1 MKLKLKYSGYRH
13 KCWIF
18 CFAVFAFTVFPA
30 VISSAQVV
38 DPSNLLFE
46 YLTLE
51 NGLPNNKVNAVTM
64 DKDGFMWFGTN
75 DGVCR
80 YDGFNIK
87 NYPLDQLSGNQART
101 PQISI
106 LKTDSRGNLLIGSY
120 SLFRYDYISDKIVRC
135 DTTEGEGPLGRVYAI
150 EEGENGQIWIG
161 SGKGLFTYDPVTDMI
176 TSYPYNNSS
185 AFIILS
191 ILVDDGKLWLGTRN
205 DGVLLFKINGKN
217 FSKVEKFSLSKE
229 IKNQVNCFYKDS
241 KNTIWAG
248 TQDNGIFKF
257 SLKDSTL
264 THVFPDEERNLSNR
278 IRKIINDRFG
288 NIWVGSRLGI
298 FLQKAGTDSL
308 KQIKQPDPL
317 TSKIRSNSI
326 YDIFIDRND
335 IMWVGTFSFGVSY
348 TDFKRKPF
356 HRYSISDEKTFF
368 SAKMINCFTDSDL
381 ENIWIGTEEDGLFL
395 YNRRTL
401 KFKQFKPDSKDKN
414 SLAGANIKSIARE
427 ADGNLWIGYYA
438 AGLDFLN
445 TKTGKITHF
454 KTDQNSHNSIASNS
468 IGALALDDQENL
480 FIGTDKGVDI
490 RKNKSQTFQH
500 LNLNKE
506 VLNFFKDNKNQI
518 WAGTSGNG
526 IYLLKRDSMKF
537 VKKYPEYFSSS
548 IKAINVD
555 SQSGLWVGTNKGLF
569 YVDPRTDSLFYFGM
583 NEGLPSNLILDILE
597 DGKNNLWVSTGAG
610 LIKCMS
616 AVSDPHNFII
626 KQFNIHDGLQ
636 GVQFREYASYKNKNG
651 DLYFGGNQGFNIF
664 SPDSIKSNLSTPQ
677 LAFTQLKI
685 LNKNVEIG
693 NKIMGKIV
701 LEKAINQTKQLTL
714 SYKQTPVSIEFAA
727 LHFSDPENN
736 KYKFKLSP
744 LEKEWN
750 YTTGIRNFATYS
762 NLSGGDYS
770 LIVEAANNDG
780 IWNSEPLVMN
790 INVIPPFWK
799 TWWFLCIMIFT
810 LSASVLGYNY
820 YRILLLRRYSSELEK
835 KVDDRTRKLKE
846 SLDQILDKQIFIE
859 EQSKILVQQK
869 EQLQELNSTKDK
881 LFSIIAHDLR
891 SPFQALLGIS
901 EILLQETET
910 SDKPDQKKY
919 VHIIYDSS
927 NHLFS
932 LVENLLTWA
941 RTQTNKIT
949 FVPEKINVSAIIDN
963 VVSLLKPNII
973 QKNITI
979 EKQYKSEKPGYADKN
994 MIEMV
999 IRNLVSNAIKFT
1011 PDNGKITI
1019 FLKEIADGLQVE
1031 ICDNGVGI
1039 SITDQKRLFEIDS
1052 NITREGTNGEQGT
1065 GLGLIICKEFIEK
1078 NNGIIRVESKP
1089 GEGSSFFFTIPVV

>member
-1 MKLKLKYSGYRH
+1 MYL
-13 KCWIF
+13 
-18 CFAVFAFTVFPA
+18 TVFILTVLPA
-30 VISSAQVV
+30 AFSSAQVV

-75 DGVCR
+75 DGVCK

-176 TSYPYNNSS
+176 TSYPYKNSS
-185 AFIILS
+185 DFIILS
-191 ILVDDGKLWLGTRN
+191 ILVDEGKLWLGTRN
-205 DGVLLFKINGKN
+205 YGVLLFKINGKDY
-217 FSKVEKFSLSKE
+217 SKVEKFSLSKDV
-229 IKNQVNCFYKDS
+229 KDQVNCLYKD
-241 KNTIWAG
+241 KMNTIWAG

-257 SLKDSTL
+257 NLKDSTL
-264 THVFPDEERNLSNR
+264 THVFPDEERNLSYR
-278 IRKIINDRFG
+278 IRKILNDRFG
-288 NIWVGSRLGI
+288 NIWVGCRLGI

-356 HRYSISDEKTFF
+356 YRYSISDEKTFF

-401 KFKQFKPDSKDKN
+401 KFRQFKPDSKDKN
-414 SLAGANIKSIARE
+414 SLAGTNIKTIARE
-427 ADGNLWIGYYA
+427 ASGNLWLGYYA

-445 TKTGKITHF
+445 TKTGKITHY
-454 KTDQNSHNSIASNS
+454 KEDTKSSKSIASNS
-468 IGALALDDQENL
+468 IRSLLLDDQENL
-480 FIGTDKGVDI
+480 FIATDKGVDI
-490 RKNKSQTFQH
+490 LEHGSKSVKH
-500 LNLNKE
+500 SNLKRD
-506 VLNFFKDNKNQI
+506 VVTLYKDNKNQI
-518 WAGTSGNG
+518 WAGTLGYG
-526 IYLLKRDSMKF
+526 IYIFNKDSSKF
-537 VKKYPEYFSSS
+537 ESNYHKYFSTTAKT
-548 IKAINVD
+548 ILVD
-555 SQSGLWVGTNKGLF
+555 TRNNLWVGTAKGLF
-569 YVDPRTDSLFYFGM
+569 YVDTAADSLLYFGV
-583 NEGLPSNLILDILE
+583 NTGLPSNIILDLIE
-597 DGKNNLWVSTGAG
+597 DNNKNLWVSTGAG
-610 LIKCMS
+610 LIKCES
-616 AVSDPHNFII
+616 AVSEPHDFKI

-636 GVQFREYASYKNKNG
+636 GVQFREYASYKNLKG
-651 DLYFGGNQGFNIF
+651 EIYFGGNQGFNIF
-664 SPDSIKSNLSTPQ
+664 TPDSIKTNPSIPH
-677 LAFTQLKI
+677 LAFTRLKI
-685 LNKNVEIG
+685 LNNTVEIG
-693 NKIMGKIV
+693 SKIMGKVV
-701 LEKAINQTKQLTL
+701 LEKAINRTKLLTL
-714 SYKQTPVSIEFAA
+714 SYNQSPFSIEFAA

-736 KYKFKLSP
+736 KYKFRLSP

-750 YTTGIRNFATYS
+750 YSSGIRNFATYS
-762 NLSGGDYS
+762 NLQGGDYS
-770 LIVEAANNDG
+770 LIVEAANSDG
-780 IWNSEPLVMN
+780 LWNSEALIMN
-790 INVIPPFWK
+790 IKVIPPFWR
-799 TWWFLCIMIFT
+799 TWWFLCIIIFI
-810 LSASVLGYNY
+810 LSASVIGYY
-820 YRILLLRRYSSELEK
+820 YYSISLLKRYSNELEK

-846 SLDQILDKQIFIE
+846 SLDQLLDKQIFIE
-859 EQSKILVQQK
+859 EQSKVLLQQK
-869 EQLQELNSTKDK
+869 DQLQELNSTKDK
-881 LFSIIAHDLR
+881 FFSIMAHDLR
-891 SPFQALLGIS
+891 SPFQSLLGLS
-901 EILLQETET
+901 ELLLLNMDKIDKTE
-910 SDKPDQKKY
+910 QKKY
-919 VHIIYDSS
+919 IEAIYNSS
-927 NHLFS
+927 DHLFS
-932 LVENLLTWA
+932 LVENLLTWS

-949 FVPEKINVSAIIDN
+949 YVPEKINVSALIEN
-963 VVSLLKPNII
+963 VVLLLIPNLS

-979 EKQYKSEKPGYADKN
+979 EKLYKSDKSGYADKN

-1019 FLKEIADGLQVE
+1019 SLERISDNLQVK

-1039 SITDQKRLFEIDS
+1039 SYADQKRLFEIDS
-1052 NITREGTNGEQGT
+1052 NITRTGTNGEQGT

-1089 GEGSSFFFTIPVV
+1089 GEGSSFFFTIPVA